1 MPPQDLFAPVE
12 AARPLA
18 KTFGVPAASP
28 TPDRRI
34 AGDTPDGLV
43 PWRACHYRRL
53 AYNLDR
59 MNRIYKIS
67 P

>member
-1 MPPQDLFAPVE
+1 MPPQDLFALVE

-34 AGDTPDGLV
+34 AGDTPANRTGSSRGEPATTDG
-43 PWRACHYRRL
+43 CHT
-53 AYNLDR
+53 
-59 MNRIYKIS
+59 I
-67 P
+67 